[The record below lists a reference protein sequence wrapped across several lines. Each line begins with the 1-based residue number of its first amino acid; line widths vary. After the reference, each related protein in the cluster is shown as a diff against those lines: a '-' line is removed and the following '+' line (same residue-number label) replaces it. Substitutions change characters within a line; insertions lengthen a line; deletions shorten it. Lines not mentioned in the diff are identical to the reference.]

1 MKPMILVARRELGSY
16 LNTVWG
22 WGILALVL
30 LIDGLWFNSFAV
42 GSTAK
47 YSSDVLEDFF
57 YGSSGTT
64 MIAGILLTIRV
75 IAEERQTGTL
85 VILQKAPISEAQII
99 FGKFLGA
106 FGFLMVVTLLTV
118 YMPMLIFVNGKVS
131 PEQIA
136 AGYLGLIALAATTV
150 AIGTFGS
157 AVSRN
162 QLLAG
167 VVGAGVLV
175 VMLLGWMLGRVTEE
189 PINGVMSYMAL
200 FDRHFQPFMRGRI
213 NTESLV
219 YFGSVTFAFLMLA
232 TRALGARRWQ

>member
-1 MKPMILVARRELGSY
+1 MKAMMLVARRELGSY

-22 WGILALVL
+22 WGILAFVL
-30 LIDGLWFNSFAV
+30 LIDGLLFNAYAL
-42 GSTAK
+42 GSAAK
-47 YSSDVLEDFF
+47 YSSDVLEGFF
-57 YGSSGTT
+57 YFSSGTT

-85 VILQKAPISEAQII
+85 VILQKAPISEGQIV

-106 FGFLMVVTLLTV
+106 FGFLTFVTLLTI

-136 AGYLGLIALAATTV
+136 AGYLGLIGLGGTTIAV
-150 AIGTFGS
+150 GTFGS
-157 AVSRN
+157 AVARN

-175 VMLLGWMLGRVTEE
+175 VLLLGWMLGRVTE
-189 PINGVMSYMAL
+189 PPVSGILSYMAI
-200 FDRHFQPFMRGRI
+200 FDRHFQPFERGRI

-219 YFGSVTFAFLMLA
+219 YFASVTFAFLLLA

>member
-22 WGILALVL
+22 WSILAFVL
-30 LIDGLWFNSFAV
+30 LIDGLLFNAFAV
-42 GSTAK
+42 SNTARF
-47 YSSDVLEDFF
+47 SSDVLEDFF
-57 YGSSGTT
+57 YFSSGTT

-85 VILQKAPISEAQII
+85 VLLQKAPISEGQIV

-106 FGFLMVVTLLTV
+106 FGFLSLVTLLTV
-118 YMPMLIFVNGKVS
+118 YMPLLIFVNGKVS
-131 PEQIA
+131 WAQIG
-136 AGYLGLIALAATTV
+136 AGYLGLIVLGGTTI

-157 AVSRN
+157 AISRN

-167 VVGAGVLV
+167 VVGGGLLV
-175 VMLLGWMLGRVTEE
+175 VMLLGWMLGRVADE
-189 PINGVMSYMAL
+189 PFSDVLSYMAI

-219 YFGSVTFAFLMLA
+219 YFGSVSFAFLLLA

>member
-1 MKPMILVARRELGSY
+1 MMLVARRELGSY

-30 LIDGLWFNSFAV
+30 LIDGLWFNGFAV

-85 VILQKAPISEAQII
+85 VILQKAPISEGQII

-106 FGFLMVVTLLTV
+106 FGFLSFVTLLTV

-131 PEQIA
+131 PEQIG
-136 AGYLGLIALAATTV
+136 AGYLGLISLGAATI

-189 PINGVMSYMAL
+189 PINGIMSYMAL
-200 FDRHFQPFMRGRI
+200 YDRHFQPFMRGRI